1 MELDDTQDQLQDLED
16 EEGSEQLDQMS
27 SDSPIQIEVP
37 EGYEKPEGETE
48 DSYTLGA
55 QKNMVSKFM
64 GELVERENWRRA
76 YELLW
81 WQIYVAYMNGNVSTR
96 TPTRSKVFIPLI
108 FQIIEIATPKLISF
122 TSGNENL
129 FDVVANDLTEAQ
141 TAKNIK
147 RLLADQFE
155 KNDFDDKYETFLKQL
170 LLYGTSY
177 FWIDWEVDW
186 KWKVSRVPKT
196 ETTVDE
202 NGVNQEKT
210 TYETTKGYQIVG
222 RRPKLTVLD
231 VLDVFPAQDHAEV
244 NDQPSIMIRKFLN
257 KDEFARICDSP
268 QPYFGNKE
276 MALAT
281 GTSQKYQETRQWRK
295 TARGEISSVSS
306 KDIELIEVWGYW
318 DLDGDGKDEPCQ
330 VVIANRQV
338 VVRAVPNPFDHQEIP
353 LVKVNFCKVP
363 LEWYGIGLVEPV
375 LSLQNEANL
384 VRRQRLDNV
393 NILINQMYKV
403 LSTDTSIDVDKVA
416 SNPSGVVLVDA
427 MENLQPIVRPEIPG
441 SAFTDGQQIQQD
453 MFNATVPSSL
463 TGSIDD
469 MKGDKS
475 GIGLGVAKVAVSQAM
490 EKFATAAKAIETK
503 GIKKVLQLF
512 YMLDLQY
519 LNNSEVI
526 RAFYGHLFPVPSI
539 VTPAMI
545 RSAGGVNFKM
555 TVLSEMVNRDQKV
568 NQMSAFFGIAQ
579 NQLAPTSID
588 IILKQ
593 IWELM
598 GFDSKDIRA
607 KDLNPPQA
615 LAGAVGAATPA
626 PNPAAPGLVPTP
638 GGAPGNTAAQG
649 QAILA
654 AHKASGGTGGAPAP
668 KPAVASIVPQL
679 NSPVGHVNVPGAPS
693 MPTTGR

>member
-1 MELDDTQDQLQDLED
+1 MESEVTNDELQNIEN

-27 SDSPIQIEVP
+27 GDRPIQIDVP
-37 EGYEKPEGETE
+37 EDYVKPDGDSE
-48 DSYTLGA
+48 DAFEQGV

-64 GELVERENWRRA
+64 GELSKREDWRRA

-122 TSGNENL
+122 TSGNDNL
-129 FDVVANDLTEAQ
+129 FDVVANDTNEMQ

-177 FWIDWEVDW
+177 FWVDWEVQW
-186 KWKVSRVPKT
+186 KWKVSRVEKKH
-196 ETTVDE
+196 EYMDE
-202 NGVNQEKT
+202 NGVNQVKT
-210 TYETTKGYQIVG
+210 EYETQKGYQICG

-231 VLDVFPAQDHAEV
+231 VLDVFPEQDHAEV
-244 NDQPSIMIRKFLN
+244 ADQSSVMIRKFMN

-276 MALAT
+276 AVEAS
-281 GTSQKYQETRQWRK
+281 GTSMKFQETRQWRK
-295 TARGEISSVSS
+295 TARGEISTVSS
-306 KDIELIEVWGYW
+306 SDIELIEVWGYW

-330 VVIANRQV
+330 IVIANRQV

-375 LSLQNEANL
+375 LSLQNETNL

-403 LSTDTSIDVDKVA
+403 LATDTSIDVDKVA
-416 SNPSGVVLVDA
+416 SSPSGVVLVDA
-427 MENLQPIVRPEIPG
+427 MENLQPITRSDVTPTAYQDAAI
-441 SAFTDGQQIQQD
+441 IQQD
-453 MFNATVPSSL
+453 MFNATVPASL

-469 MKGDKS
+469 MKGDKA
-475 GIGLGVAKVAVSQAM
+475 GIGMGVAKIAVSQAM

-503 GIKKVLQLF
+503 GIKRVLQLF

-519 LNNSEVI
+519 LTNSEVI
-526 RAFYGHLFPVPSI
+526 RAYYGHLFPAPAI
-539 VTPAMI
+539 VTPAVI
-545 RSAGGVNFKM
+545 RTAGGVNFKM

-579 NQLAPTSID
+579 NQLAPESID

-607 KDLNPPQA
+607 KDMSGMA
-615 LAGAVGAATPA
+615 AAAGAMGAATATP
-626 PNPAAPGLVPTP
+626 PNPAAPGMQQ
-638 GGAPGNTAAQG
+638 TA
-649 QAILA
+649 QAGKQILA
-654 AHKASGGTGGAPAP
+654 AHQATGGGGMPATGMSP
-668 KPAVASIVPQL
+668 VAKSVVPQL
-679 NSPVGHVNVPGAPS
+679 NSPVGQVNLPGSPS